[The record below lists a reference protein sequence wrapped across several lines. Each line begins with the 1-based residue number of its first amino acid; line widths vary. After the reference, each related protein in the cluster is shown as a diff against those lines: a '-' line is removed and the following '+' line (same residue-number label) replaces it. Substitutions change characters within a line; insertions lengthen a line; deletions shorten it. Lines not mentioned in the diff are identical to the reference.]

1 MESRDRAPANGLK
14 LMAIVVLCF
23 GAAAL
28 YGQWQQH
35 RRATDVTA
43 TILAAPTPSPTP
55 LPNEKR

>member
-28 YGQWQQH
+28 YGKWQQH
-35 RRATDVTA
+35 HRAADVTA

-55 LPNEKR
+55 LPNGKR